1 MNTKALILK
10 IASQKSFVQLRD
22 ILSRQKISRQT
33 IAQHFRELIAAGKLV
48 KMGSTRGARY
58 FLPSKAKKREATFP
72 SLHAFFRTRGL
83 EEDRVFGEMNLRLQ
97 LKKRLSQNA
106 WDITQ
111 YAFTEM
117 LNNATEH
124 SKSPRVRIQ
133 FLCDGIRMRFHVIDR
148 GVGVFE
154 NVRKKFG
161 LKNDFEACEHLLKGK
176 QTTDPKHH
184 TGQGIFFTSKIA
196 DVFVL
201 ESHGLRLRIDNEIP
215 DIFLEEISPVQGTR
229 VSFFLKQRSKKNLK
243 KLFDDYSDANYEF
256 DKTEVQV
263 CLLKKEEMYVSRSEA
278 KRLLFGLNVFKRIV
292 IDFKNVRGIGQ
303 SFADEIFRV
312 FQKQQPHI
320 QIQPIHMNASV
331 RHLVERARRET
342 LQ

>member
-1 MNTKALILK
+1 MKTKVLILK
-10 IASQKSFVQLRD
+10 IASQKPFVQSRD
-22 ILSRQKISRQT
+22 ILSRQKITRQT
-33 IAQHFRELIAAGKLV
+33 LAQHFRELIVAGKLV
-48 KMGSTRGARY
+48 KTGSTRGARY
-58 FLPSKAKKREATFP
+58 FLPSKAKKSGAAFP
-72 SLHAFFRTRGL
+72 SLHALFRTRGL
-83 EEDRVFGEMNLRLQ
+83 EEDRVFGDVAFRLQ

-106 WDITQ
+106 RDIVQ

-117 LNNATEH
+117 LNNAVEH

-133 FLCDGIRMRFHVIDR
+133 FLCDGLRMRFHVIDR

-161 LKNDFEACEHLLKGK
+161 LKNELEACEHLLKGR

-201 ESHGLRLRIDNEIP
+201 ESHGLRLRVDNTLP
-215 DIFLEEISPVQGTR
+215 DIFLEEISPVQGTQ
-229 VSFFLKQRSKKNLK
+229 VSFFLQQKSKKNLK
-243 KLFDDYSDANYEF
+243 KLFDDYSDADYGF
-256 DKTEVQV
+256 DKTEVRV
-263 CLLKKEEMYVSRSEA
+263 CLQKRAEMYVSRSEA
-278 KRLLFGLNVFKRIV
+278 KRLLFGLNAFKRIV

-303 SFADEIFRV
+303 GFADEIFRV
-312 FQKQQPHI
+312 FQKTHPHI
-320 QIQPIHMNASV
+320 QLQPIHMNASV
-331 RHLVERARRET
+331 RHWVERARKET